1 MAAASD
7 VLFPV
12 ERPCEFFHT
21 FDLYSVGAAERDKLV
36 VEVLLAQRR
45 YRGLKLGRRV
55 RASDQQHLEQTVV
68 GNDLLPEEIQRT
80 GKCA

>member
-7 VLFPV
+7 ALFPV
-12 ERPCEFFHT
+12 ERPCELFHAL
-21 FDLYSVGAAERDKLV
+21 DLDPVGAAERDKLV
-36 VEVLLAQRR
+36 IEILLAQRR

-55 RASDQQHLEQTVV
+55 RASDEQHLEQTVV

-80 GKCA
+80 GKRA